1 MAPRFVDFLDE
12 PTHYQLMKMQT
23 SSHIDPAGN
32 RSGGSGPLILHPW
45 TSFCTFVPGE
55 RESGQGGP
63 MSLASSDVP
72 FPKPQPRVQRQ
83 RWPPGLPPCETSRGK
98 AVPLGFSFLQHLFL
112 QREHI

>member
-1 MAPRFVDFLDE
+1 
-12 PTHYQLMKMQT
+12 
-23 SSHIDPAGN
+23 
-32 RSGGSGPLILHPW
+32 
-45 TSFCTFVPGE
+45 
-55 RESGQGGP
+55 

-83 RWPPGLPPCETSRGK
+83 RWPLGLPPCETSRGK